1 MARKTEIP
9 DEDLPASVESRIQ
22 MTQKVEAPKVQPQT
36 AGRLSIDDILLSMG
50 DKGKEIAKKAEQA
63 KQEKEEQLRQEL
75 AEKAEQLRQE
85 QRMRD
90 EELAK
95 EARRKRSGSRSSS
108 VLRRKKNGSER
119 KKSAVLP
126 CRRRR
131 WRTSCRKN

>member
-75 AEKAEQLRQE
+75 AEKAG
-85 QRMRD
+85 
-90 EELAK
+90 A
-95 EARRKRSGSRSSS
+95 APSGTAH
-108 VLRRKKNGSER
+108 ER
-119 KKSAVLP
+119 
-126 CRRRR
+126 
-131 WRTSCRKN
+131 